1 MSNAATTSAE
11 PFTLE
16 DGYVTFHD
24 DGSTELHITIPP
36 GKRTPANG
44 GLDELEIQY
53 TRLVTRLLE
62 LALGWQQEKAL

>member
-1 MSNAATTSAE
+1 MRGSATTSVE

-44 GLDELEIQY
+44 GFDELEIQY
-53 TRLVTRLLE
+53 SRLVTRLLE
-62 LALGWQQEKAL
+62 LALGWQREKAV